1 MISAHAKYRIK
12 DRGIPPVFIDWLE
25 QYGTIEPQNG
35 AELIYF
41 NHRSLKK
48 LASYTGGLS
57 NKYDKLK
64 TVYLVRGNNGRI
76 VTAGYR
82 NESIKRK

>member
-1 MISAHAKYRIK
+1 MLSMHAQHRMR

-25 QYGTIEPQNG
+25 QYGAIEPQNG

-41 NHRSLKK
+41 NHRSLKR

-57 NKYDKLK
+57 NKFDKLK
-64 TVYLVRGNNGRI
+64 NVYLVRGNNGKI

>member
-1 MISAHAKYRIK
+1 MLSTHAQYRIK
-12 DRGIPPVFIDWLE
+12 DREIPPVIIDWLE
-25 QYGTIEPQNG
+25 QYGAIEAQNG

-48 LASYTGGLS
+48 LASYTGGCS
-57 NKYDKLK
+57 NKFDKLK
-64 TVYLVRGNNGRI
+64 DVYLVRGNNGKI

-82 NESIKRK
+82 HESIKRK